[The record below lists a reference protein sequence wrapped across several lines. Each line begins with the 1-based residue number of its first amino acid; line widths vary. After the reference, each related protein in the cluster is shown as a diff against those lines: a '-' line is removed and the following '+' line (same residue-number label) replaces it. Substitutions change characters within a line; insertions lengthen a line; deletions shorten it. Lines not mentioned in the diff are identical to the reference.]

1 MDGLMMDYPLTI
13 TAMLRRTE
21 SMFRHKEIVSRR
33 VDKTLERSTYGEALG
48 RARRLASGLEQ
59 LGIGRGDRVATL
71 CWNHL
76 RHLEAYFGVPSSGAV
91 LHTLNLRLHPDE
103 LAYIATHAGDVALI
117 VDQSLVPLAEQLRG
131 RTPFRHVIVVRDDTG
146 TQIPVPDG
154 ALDYEAVVASGD
166 PAYAYPELAESDAV
180 MRSSTPCIAPHS
192 ASRVRQASERSACLI
207 LAKII
212 SIGFRSGL

>member
-1 MDGLMMDYPLTI
+1 MDGLMMDSPLTT

-48 RARRLASGLEQ
+48 RARRLASGVEQ

-91 LHTLNLRLHPDE
+91 LHTLNLRLPIDE
-103 LAYIATHAGDVALI
+103 LSYIASHAGDVVVIA
-117 VDQSLVPLAEQLRG
+117 DQSLQPLVEQLKKHVAL
-131 RTPFRHVIVVRDDTG
+131 RHV
-146 TQIPVPDG
+146 
-154 ALDYEAVVASGD
+154 
-166 PAYAYPELAESDAV
+166 
-180 MRSSTPCIAPHS
+180 
-192 ASRVRQASERSACLI
+192 
-207 LAKII
+207 
-212 SIGFRSGL
+212 